1 MSEETGVEVNEPLAL
16 NPEASEASEDDGSA
30 RRGRPRSPE
39 VVERDDAVY
48 AVLVDG
54 PKTREQVAE
63 AVGITPSAAY
73 LSLWR
78 LKRDDL
84 VKRVAGNG
92 RQWATTNYEPP
103 ATEAPVAESAPE
115 PASDGE

>member
-1 MSEETGVEVNEPLAL
+1 MSEETGVEVNEPVELGVEDA
-16 NPEASEASEDDGSA
+16 ASSETDSSA

-48 AVLVDG
+48 AVLTAG
-54 PKTREQVAE
+54 PATREQVAE

-78 LKRDDL
+78 LKRDEKI
-84 VKRVAGNG
+84 KRVEGNG
-92 RQWATTNYEPP
+92 RQWATADY
-103 ATEAPVAESAPE
+103 EAPAAEATPE
-115 PASDGE
+115 PAADGE